1 MINLIKALG
10 VMVVSYGIGHYF
22 GGSWL
27 AGLIPAFMGF
37 LIGYFW
43 FARGSFNRFT
53 KLSQEAMA
61 AVQEGQEKQD
71 PALMMSGL
79 EEAIKKFEAGLVLG
93 KEQFL
98 IAEILHEQMGT
109 LAYQGASLQLQL
121 KLQQDAQRNRAG
133 SQRHQKKADQYFAEA
148 KFHLAKAH
156 AKDWT
161 TTLTRQWQGVGM
173 LAAMEWRDG
182 DKDAAIKRLNGC
194 KSVGSGDPL
203 YWQML
208 AWMQLE
214 NNQASD
220 AMIAA
225 NEGVAKHESNM
236 ALKSLADAIANQ
248 KSVDTFEFGMM
259 WYSMFPEQLTLENAM
274 RMQAQAPNQGDMPQ
288 MNRQMRRA
296 LKKKGYKV

>member
-1 MINLIKALG
+1 MTNLIKAVA
-10 VMVVSYGIGHYF
+10 VMVVAYGIGHYF

-27 AGLIPAFMGF
+27 AGLIPAIMGF

-43 FARGSFNRFT
+43 FARGTFNRFT

-71 PALMMSGL
+71 PNLMMSGL
-79 EEAIKKFEAGLVLG
+79 EIAMKKFEEGLVLG

-98 IAEILHEQMGT
+98 IEEILHEQMGT

-121 KLQQDAQRNRAG
+121 KLQQDAQRNRSG
-133 SQRHQKKADQYFAEA
+133 SHLHQKKADQYFTEA
-148 KFHLAKAH
+148 KFHLSKAH
-156 AKDWT
+156 EKSWT

-173 LAAMEWRDG
+173 LAAMEWRAG
-182 DKDAAIKRLNGC
+182 EKDSALQRLSGC

-203 YWQML
+203 YWQMY
-208 AWMQLE
+208 AWMLLE

-220 AMIAA
+220 AMIVA
-225 NEGVAKHESNM
+225 NEGVSKHESNLP
-236 ALKSLADAIANQ
+236 LKSLADSIANQ

-259 WYSMFPEQLTLENAM
+259 WYSMFPEQLTLDIAM
-274 RMQAQAPNQGDMPQ
+274 RMQAQAANPGDMPQ

-296 LKKKGYKV
+296 LKKKGYTV